1 MAALTIGL
9 TGGIASGKSFVADA
23 FIALGV
29 PFLEADEVARA
40 VVAPGEPALAEIVRI
55 FGGDMLLADG
65 GLNRRRLREIVFA
78 DANALRQLESITHPA
93 IRSRVSHWRAAQTA
107 DYCVYSAAIL
117 IESGMTAQVDRVLL
131 IDATEAEQMRRLM
144 RRDDVDEALAARMLA
159 AQAARATRLARADDV
174 IDNTDTDRDPLPQ
187 VRRLHRFYSAL
198 AVSHRP

>member
-1 MAALTIGL
+1 
-9 TGGIASGKSFVADA
+9 
-23 FIALGV
+23 
-29 PFLEADEVARA
+29 
-40 VVAPGEPALAEIVRI
+40 
-55 FGGDMLLADG
+55 MLLADG